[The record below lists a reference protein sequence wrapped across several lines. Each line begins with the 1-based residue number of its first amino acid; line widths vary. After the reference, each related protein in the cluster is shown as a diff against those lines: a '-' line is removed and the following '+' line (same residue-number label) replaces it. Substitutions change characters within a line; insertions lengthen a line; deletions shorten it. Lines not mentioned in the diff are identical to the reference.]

1 MKSLKI
7 AIILVTGA
15 FATAIGCGSDSN
27 NNTDAPV
34 ITGTGGSTHLDAGL
48 GGTSGAGGSGAGG
61 STIVD
66 ASISTGGAT
75 GFDGGH
81 LDVAMGVDVAVSEA
95 GGEAGTATNICT
107 GLTVAACDLAIRNAA
122 VDSTVTAQTV
132 PTTNPPP
139 AYSVC
144 SQ

>member
-61 STIVD
+61 SID
-66 ASISTGGAT
+66 ASISTGGTT

-107 GLTVAACDLAIRNAA
+107 GLTAAACDLAIRNAA

>member
-34 ITGTGGSTHLDAGL
+34 ISGTGGSTHLDAGL

-66 ASISTGGAT
+66 ASISTGGTT
-75 GFDGGH
+75 GFDGGA
-81 LDVAMGVDVAVSEA
+81 DKPMGVDVAVSEA

-107 GLTVAACDLAIRNAA
+107 GLTAAACDLAIRNAA

>member
-7 AIILVTGA
+7 AIILVAGA
-15 FATAIGCGSDSN
+15 FATAIGCGSDN
-27 NNTDAPV
+27 GNINDAGT
-34 ITGTGGSTHLDAGL
+34 ISGTGGSHLDAGL
-48 GGTSGAGGSGAGG
+48 GGTSGAGGSGTGG
-61 STIVD
+61 SID
-66 ASISTGGAT
+66 ASISTGGTT
-75 GFDGGH
+75 GMDGGR
-81 LDVAMGVDVAVSEA
+81 LDVAMGVDVSVSEA

-107 GLTVAACDLAIRNAA
+107 GMNAAACDLAIRNAA